1 MMFNN
6 AVSAPCSP
14 IPTRPRLKLPNGA
27 RIAPWVV
34 PNTGHYEHQP
44 LPSPTRDPWPRT
56 LMSLVMA
63 ARIMVIGLA
72 FGVYMKKE
80 KHRPLVWLFTG
91 QMQRIKYLEQALSDI
106 MTFKDVWQTT
116 PREIVAHY
124 RKSMSS

>member
-1 MMFNN
+1 
-6 AVSAPCSP
+6 
-14 IPTRPRLKLPNGA
+14 
-27 RIAPWVV
+27 
-34 PNTGHYEHQP
+34 
-44 LPSPTRDPWPRT
+44 
-56 LMSLVMA
+56 MSLVMA